1 MNFAKSATAIKQ
13 FPDTF
18 EVGEQNMIETS
29 SDISDWLFIWRKSK
43 KLSWNCIVREAIYSL
58 CQHHSIESNK

>member
-29 SDISDWLFIWRKSK
+29 SDISDWLFIWRK
-43 KLSWNCIVREAIYSL
+43 
-58 CQHHSIESNK
+58 